1 MSDREG
7 RKEARQMEGPRWVEG
22 EGERAWERER
32 PRQRPRQ
39 RQRSREKFIDATP
52 AACLLTFPS

>member
-32 PRQRPRQ
+32 PRQR
-39 RQRSREKFIDATP
+39 QRSREKFIDAPP